1 MQAYLIFI
9 FYLLPCY
16 LWPASWFVTVYFI
29 IHTSFHQVI
38 FILSYNM
45 SHPVTLKHSDYIICE
60 KTFISVQLGIPIPH
74 LYVLYYSSKY
84 FLFSFLHDV
93 VPFHFFFRD
102 HTTYS
107 STLLSPHKRHDD
119 RTINIVPCVIIIK
132 RRKAVRSGANCLNLF
147 QSLPMLSDIQFDLIH
162 LPT

>member
-84 FLFSFLHDV
+84 LFSFLHDV